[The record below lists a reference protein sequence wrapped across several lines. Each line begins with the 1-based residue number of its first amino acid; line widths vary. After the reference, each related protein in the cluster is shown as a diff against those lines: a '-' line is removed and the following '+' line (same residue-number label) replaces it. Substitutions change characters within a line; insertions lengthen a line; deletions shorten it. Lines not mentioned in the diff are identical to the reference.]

1 MGIRDFVAC
10 RIFSENGLLL
20 VFTTVVFVSAPLLWA
35 ADEQLGQRV
44 IVKCAQD
51 SQQSGGCTR
60 ATSGEDCDM
69 NNISKKCTAAG
80 TMNGKLGCQCR

>member
-1 MGIRDFVAC
+1 MKALYAQFC
-10 RIFSENGLLL
+10 LL

-51 SQQSGGCTR
+51 SKQGGCTR

-69 NNISKKCTAAG
+69 NNISKKCTPAG
-80 TMNGKLGCQCR
+80 TMNGKLGCLCR